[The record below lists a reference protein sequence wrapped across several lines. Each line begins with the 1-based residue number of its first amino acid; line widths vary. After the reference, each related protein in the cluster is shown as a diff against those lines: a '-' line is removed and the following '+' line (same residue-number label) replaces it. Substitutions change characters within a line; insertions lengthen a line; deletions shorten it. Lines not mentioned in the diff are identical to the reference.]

1 MGKVLAPNAT
11 VGFLP
16 SATSHQKPLLE
27 PRRIASIA
35 RGHHGLKSAM
45 ECLCH
50 VNLLHLYLGGPYA
63 TSLTLGAPLRPKKQA
78 KIHPTLVL
86 KNFKGLAKF
95 IV

>member
-1 MGKVLAPNAT
+1 MLDPQHT
-11 VGFLP
+11 C
-16 SATSHQKPLLE
+16 
-27 PRRIASIA
+27 IASIA

-95 IV
+95 IF